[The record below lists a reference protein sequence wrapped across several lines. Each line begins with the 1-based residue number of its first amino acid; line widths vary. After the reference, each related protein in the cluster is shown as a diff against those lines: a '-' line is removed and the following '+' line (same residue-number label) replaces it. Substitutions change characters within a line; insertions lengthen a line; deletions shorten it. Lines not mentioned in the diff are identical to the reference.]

1 MLPVQSPTLP
11 GQPAHVM
18 QAQQLPPP
26 TQRVDAQ
33 LSPHEAQADA
43 QAASQLGIPKL
54 RLASGTNVFAYGTK
68 VLVKRSSGEETEAT
82 VDRFDIAQQAYW
94 VTLPG
99 RSDPVMLNPAA
110 EIRAVTTGNQVQDL
124 DTPRLPPRRE
134 RIEQLIDAGEVL
146 DPSDPRDEERRNE
159 LSRLMGIHILRAEYV
174 PGSFSLYD
182 S

>member
-1 MLPVQSPTLP
+1 MGDV
-11 GQPAHVM
+11 A
-18 QAQQLPPP
+18 
-26 TQRVDAQ
+26 
-33 LSPHEAQADA
+33 
-43 QAASQLGIPKL
+43 
-54 RLASGTNVFAYGTK
+54 
-68 VLVKRSSGEETEAT
+68 
-82 VDRFDIAQQAYW
+82 
-94 VTLPG
+94 G
-99 RSDPVMLNPAA
+99 RSDRQ
-110 EIRAVTTGNQVQDL
+110 IRAVTTGNQVQDL